1 MFVDA
6 FALRYVN
13 VQVNESGDNVYVALY
28 PPKYNPKNLVNMVRL
43 GYEPSASW
51 KPCEVTIRKRYS
63 TFAEADHHLQRAV
76 ESASDLLVTTDA
88 DELNRRGSKQSRRE
102 NAKKSL
108 PDDYTSSR
116 GRGGRGASSS
126 RGSSSSHGSS
136 SSLGRGGGRGGSSQ
150 RSSQK
155 RKAAATVPDSSDEE
169 ANEESDASLYRPI
182 SPIICKDFL
191 NVQQLH
197 LILNTNLIVL
207 SQICRFGE

>member
-43 GYEPSASW
+43 GYQPSASW
-51 KPCEVTIRKRYS
+51 KPCEVRIRKRYS
-63 TFAEADHHLQRAV
+63 TFAEAEHHLQRAV

-126 RGSSSSHGSS
+126 RGSSSS
-136 SSLGRGGGRGGSSQ
+136 LGRGGGRGGSSQ
-150 RSSQK
+150 RNSQK

-169 ANEESDASLYRPI
+169 ANEDSDASLYRPI

-197 LILNTNLIVL
+197 IILNTHLIVL